1 MLVDILA
8 SDPTIIDTTVQY
20 LAQVPGSNGVSPQAP
35 AGLSEK
41 FDRGLNF
48 ATYIGIFVCIIG
60 VIVAGAAM
68 ALSRREGTSEE
79 ATGMALRIG
88 MGSTLVGAAAALIPA
103 FL

>member
-1 MLVDILA
+1 MA
-8 SDPTIIDTTVQY
+8 SLSALSDSATIF
-20 LAQVPGSNGVSPQAP
+20 LAQMPGQNLTPQAP
-35 AGLSEK
+35 GEFGAK

-48 ATYIGIFVCIIG
+48 AMYLGIGVCIIG
-60 VIVAGAAM
+60 VIVAGSAM

-88 MGSTLVGAAAALIPA
+88 IGATMVGGAASLIAA

>member
-1 MLVDILA
+1 MITELA
-8 SDPTIIDTTVQY
+8 AFAPQALDSVSFV
-20 LAQVPGSNGVSPQAP
+20 LAQIPGSGGVTPQAP
-35 AGLSEK
+35 SGLSDK

-48 ATYIGIFVCIIG
+48 ATYIGIFVCIVG
-60 VIVAGAAM
+60 LIVAGASM

-88 MGSTLVGAAAALIPA
+88 MGATLVGAAAAIIPA

>member
-1 MLVDILA
+1 MSAMTTLASLRDSATIILA
-8 SDPTIIDTTVQY
+8 QM
-20 LAQVPGSNGVSPQAP
+20 PGQNLSPQAP
-35 AGLSEK
+35 GEFGAK
-41 FDRGLNF
+41 FDRGLSF
-48 ATYIGIFVCIIG
+48 AMYIGIGVAIIG

-88 MGSTLVGAAAALIPA
+88 IGATMIGGAGSLIAA

>member
-1 MLVDILA
+1 MIEHLVAAYDMA
-8 SDPTIIDTTVQY
+8 NVV
-20 LAQVPGSNGVSPQAP
+20 LAQMPGENLNPQAP
-35 AGLSEK
+35 GDFGTK

-48 ATYIGIFVCIIG
+48 AQYIGIGVAIIG
-60 VIVAGAAM
+60 VIVAGASM

-88 MGSTLVGAAAALIPA
+88 IGATLIGGASGLIAA

>member
-8 SDPTIIDTTVQY
+8 TDPTIVDTTIQY

-48 ATYIGIFVCIIG
+48 ATYIGIFICIIG
-60 VIVAGAAM
+60 LIVAGGAM

-79 ATGMALRIG
+79 ATSMALRIG
-88 MGSTLVGAAAALIPA
+88 MGSTLVGAAAAIIPA

>member
-1 MLVDILA
+1 MSAMTTLA
-8 SDPTIIDTTVQY
+8 SLRDSATIV
-20 LAQVPGSNGVSPQAP
+20 LAQMPGQNLTPQAP
-35 AGLSEK
+35 GEFGQK
-41 FDRGLNF
+41 VDRGLNF
-48 ATYIGIFVCIIG
+48 AMYLGIGVAIIG

-88 MGSTLVGAAAALIPA
+88 IGATMIGGAGSLIAA

>member
-1 MLVDILA
+1 MINEIFALAPQALDSTTHILA
-8 SDPTIIDTTVQY
+8 QI
-20 LAQVPGSNGVSPQAP
+20 PGSNGVTPQAP
-35 AGLSEK
+35 SGLSEK

-48 ATYIGIFVCIIG
+48 ATYIGIFVCIVG
-60 VIVAGAAM
+60 LIVAGASM

-88 MGSTLVGAAAALIPA
+88 MGATLVGAAAAIIPA

>member
-1 MLVDILA
+1 MSLVEHLGTAYDA
-8 SDPTIIDTTVQY
+8 TTIF
-20 LAQVPGSNGVSPQAP
+20 LAQMPGSNLSPQAP
-35 AGLSEK
+35 GDFGAK

-48 ATYIGIFVCIIG
+48 AQYIGIGVAIIG
-60 VIVAGAAM
+60 VIVAGASM

-88 MGSTLVGAAAALIPA
+88 IGATLIGGASSLIAA

>member
-1 MLVDILA
+1 MITDMLA
-8 SDPTIIDTTVQY
+8 SNPAILDTTVQY
-20 LAQVPGSNGVSPQAP
+20 LAQMPGSNGVSPQAP
-35 AGLSEK
+35 AGLAEK

-68 ALSRREGTSEE
+68 ALSRREGSSEE

-88 MGSTLVGAAAALIPA
+88 MGATLVGAAAAIIPA

>member
-1 MLVDILA
+1 MSMVEHVA
-8 SDPTIIDTTVQY
+8 AAYEATTIF
-20 LAQVPGSNGVSPQAP
+20 LAQMPGSNLSPQAP
-35 AGLSEK
+35 GDFGAK

-48 ATYIGIFVCIIG
+48 AQYIGIGVAIIG
-60 VIVAGAAM
+60 VIVAGASM

-88 MGSTLVGAAAALIPA
+88 IGATLIGGASSLIAA

>member
-1 MLVDILA
+1 MSAMTTLA
-8 SDPTIIDTTVQY
+8 SLRDSATIV
-20 LAQVPGSNGVSPQAP
+20 LAQMPGQNLTPQAP
-35 AGLSEK
+35 GEFGQK

-48 ATYIGIFVCIIG
+48 AMYLGIGVAIIG

-68 ALSRREGTSEE
+68 VLSRREGTSEE

-88 MGSTLVGAAAALIPA
+88 IGATMIGGAGSLIAA